1 MQPVHLLL
9 GLVLS
14 STAGLGQ
21 QTDGGLGTRPGSLET
36 NRYIV
41 EFAKESDFDYVKT
54 SIESRIGN
62 KIVKSFKGDIFKG
75 ISIET
80 SVENAES
87 LHMIRNVANVWRS
100 KTVQL
105 DPAIDKQDQPD
116 DAGASN
122 YTIHHMTGV
131 DRLHAEGIRG
141 RGVTVAIID
150 TGIQYTHPALG
161 GGMGPKYKV
170 IGGYDFV
177 GDRWYPRGTF
187 EKEPDD
193 DPFDI
198 DGHGTHVAGIIAGLT
213 EKAHEDGADIIT
225 ASIGGPGG
233 WSSSA
238 WSTVASRIVDAGTIV
253 TISAGNSG
261 ELGPFFGSSGSSGK
275 FVLAV
280 ASVEAD
286 TYPAI
291 PFEATYIRPGS
302 NDSNTTTFAYLPD
315 YEPFPPSVRD
325 LPMFALSL
333 NASDVLAG
341 CESLPANTRNLSNYV
356 VLLPLLPLGVNTNCS
371 SYAKQRN
378 VAHFGARYIL
388 FFSPQGAS
396 LQQPETGS
404 DLIGVGVLDY
414 KTAEL
419 FLTVHINGNQVL
431 LNFSVESGTNY
442 VGISNA
448 GGGFASYFTS
458 QAALYNLEIKPDV
471 AAPGGNIFSSY
482 LDNTYT
488 VLSGTSM
495 ACPYVAGV
503 AALYISQHGGKGIHG
518 IRFAKDLAMRIMSS
532 GRAVRW
538 HDGQS
543 DKDYGFWAPVT
554 QVGTGIVDAY
564 KVVHYETSL
573 SWSKFALNDTQNHR
587 QHQKVAIKNNG
598 TSRVRYRFKVQDS
611 GGHDVLDS
619 GDPPLVQLGP
629 IPHGETSFLPFKM
642 TPDVLLPSDEFWV
655 NPGSTKNAEF
665 VFDYPAGFDDDK
677 LSVYSGKIL
686 IHGTNAEELSVPY
699 MGVAGSIR
707 TTFARVFYPN
717 YPRSSSTAND
727 IPIEEKPTYTFDLS
741 LEAQDF
747 PRIVCGF
754 RWGVRHLRWDIFEA
768 GWEDSRWYY
777 PPEAGKNGYVG
788 AATSWAGAEYAY
800 VFNAS
805 KDDEMDL
812 VAFPVFDLA
821 RDIPYEY
828 WWLGRLANGQLIEP
842 GNYTFRFAALTPFGS
857 PENAHDWDVFDV
869 PEIQVISQ
877 ASQGAV

>member
-1 MQPVHLLL
+1 MV
-9 GLVLS
+9 
-14 STAGLGQ
+14 STAVTRTAYNSMNSALHGLS
-21 QTDGGLGTRPGSLET
+21 DGADRRSGAADTG
-36 NRYIV
+36 
-41 EFAKESDFDYVKT
+41 ESDFDNVKS

-62 KIVKSFKGDIFKG
+62 KIVKSFKGNIFKG

-87 LHMIRNVANVWRS
+87 LHMKKNVANVWRS

-105 DPAIDKQDQPD
+105 DPALDKQDQPD

-122 YTIHHMTGV
+122 YSIHHMTGV

-141 RGVTVAIID
+141 QGVTVAIID
-150 TGIQYTHPALG
+150 TGVQYTHPA
-161 GGMGPKYKV
+161 M
-170 IGGYDFV
+170 FV
-177 GDRWYPRGTF
+177 YSLDMRPLRLIKLQGYPRGPF

-213 EKAHEDGADIIT
+213 ENWAGVAPDATLKSYKVFGGSADIIT

-238 WSTVASRIVDAGTIV
+238 WSTVASRIVDAGTMV

-315 YEPFPPSVRD
+315 YEPFPPTVRD

-333 NASDVLAG
+333 NASDVLVG

-356 VLLPLLPLGVNTNCS
+356 VLLPFLPLSVNTNCS

-378 VAHFGARYIL
+378 VARFGARYIL

-396 LQQPETGS
+396 LQQPGTGS
-404 DLIGVGVLDY
+404 DLTGVGILDY
-414 KTAEL
+414 ETAEF
-419 FLTVHINGNQVL
+419 FLKAHRTGNRVL
-431 LNFSVESGTNY
+431 LNFSAESKANY

-448 GGGFASYFTS
+448 GGGVASYFTS

-518 IRFAKDLAMRIMSS
+518 VRFAKDLAMRIMSS

-573 SWSKFALNDTQNHR
+573 GWSKFALNDTQNHR
-587 QHQKVAIKNNG
+587 QHQQVAIKNNG
-598 TSRVRYRFKVQDS
+598 TSRVRYRFEVQDS

-619 GDPPLVQLGP
+619 SDPPLVQLGP

-665 VFDYPAGFDDDK
+665 IFDYPDGFDDDK
-677 LSVYSGKIL
+677 LPVYSGKIL
-686 IHGTNAEELSVPY
+686 IYGTNAEELSVPF

-707 TTFARVFYPN
+707 TTFASVFYPN

-747 PRIVCGF
+747 PKIVCGF

-768 GWEDSRWYY
+768 GWEDSRWFY

-788 AATSWAGAEYAY
+788 AATSWAGADYAY
-800 VFNAS
+800 VFNTS

-842 GNYTFRFAALTPFGS
+842 GNYT
-857 PENAHDWDVFDV
+857 
-869 PEIQVISQ
+869 
-877 ASQGAV
+877 